1 MSQGLILANRFEV
14 VRRLGSG
21 GMGEVHEA
29 YDRRLNDRV
38 AIKKLPSLSPK
49 ALLLFKRE
57 FRSLQDF
64 GHPNVVKLGEL
75 FEVEGEWFFS
85 MELVQGCDLLTYIR
99 GGSSSTPAASAEAL
113 PPTRPAG
120 ASSSA
125 SSSESASAS
134 NSESAGASSGES
146 AGEPAGDGTRE
157 DGQPTGG
164 GDPGDHHYDESR
176 LRSAIA
182 QLADALAALH
192 GAGKIHRDIKPTNVL
207 VGADGRVVLLD
218 FGLIVDHGR
227 RSHASTLNIAG
238 TPEYMAPEQAAMS
251 GPITPAVDCYSL
263 GVILFQALTG
273 RLPFEGAIPYL
284 IYAKTVLRAPDV
296 RELCPGCPPDL
307 AEVCM
312 AMLERDPA
320 SRMTASAVQARIRPA
335 PTAPAAPTE
344 AAVAAA
350 PAPQPWSLVGR
361 EAEIGGLTDALAEVR
376 RGELTSVVVQGE
388 SGIGKS
394 SLVRRFLD
402 DYRGSDFNVV
412 LTGRCYEKESLP
424 FKAFDEI
431 VDSLSSYL
439 RRQPKLE
446 VAELI
451 PRYIAYLRMLFP
463 VIGMVPG
470 FDKSYGPWEVTDP
483 YELRHRAV
491 SALREIFSSLGERRT
506 VIVHIDDFQWA
517 DQDSMFLLS
526 KLLGRPDPPRMLLLA
541 TSRQPVDLGSLGI
554 GGAIRTVELGPLNRD
569 SARLLAHQV
578 LDASMPEVDPA
589 GFDTLLEEA
598 HGHPYFITELVR
610 HIQRAADRPGARLDL
625 DEAIWTRAA
634 HEDAAALRILKYVCV
649 AGVPIAAHML
659 QQVVQEPPARF
670 QAYCNDLTREGLIR
684 TTDSM
689 LVPYHDRVREAVV
702 KRLAID
708 ELQALHAGLATVFEG
723 HPDLALLVRH
733 LEASGQYERAAQMAT
748 AAARKAREGLA
759 FEQSVMLYRHR
770 LRLGATTSAERCELL
785 IELGATLAAMG
796 KGLEASE
803 VYIEAAEHAD
813 PPTRLMC
820 NIQVAH
826 QLLSSGYV
834 QRGLLKIRDLF
845 AEQGLIYPRT
855 PTDALVRIVRNRIS
869 LSFRRLRELPRR
881 HREPTANDQAQIA
894 LYKVAIQG
902 LLLVDPLR
910 AAFWMGQGLLLARQV
925 GDRQSYMYFLL
936 LEGDLRKSESSHQ
949 RAGAAVIAAF
959 DDLLAQ
965 RPDDL
970 PPSIIAVHKGAHT
983 YMNIRGGDVDA
994 LEVLLKA
1001 DETLSATRIA
1011 PWELVGGRTFLL
1023 LLLRRLGRYSDL
1035 RRTFA
1040 DYATDAQRRNDVYTQ
1055 ETTRGFCN
1063 LLYLVDDAPERARDE
1078 LASSIWVSFEHGF
1091 HVQHW
1096 YDFNALMELHIYTG
1110 EPPSADHV
1118 DRQLAAIK
1126 SSHLDRLAVF
1136 AAETEWL
1143 VGRLA
1148 LAFRGL
1154 ERFGATRVRKAIR
1167 RLERTSAPYPRLLAT
1182 QLRAG
1187 LAHSEGDHDEAA
1199 AQLRNAIQFGKGLD
1213 MRIQPAVAGYQL
1225 GRLTGSEVMR
1235 DRAAATLVSEGV
1247 RNVARFADLLM
1258 PGFSTTTGAVRRP

>member
-75 FEVEGEWFFS
+75 FEVDGEWFFS
-85 MELVQGCDLLTYIR
+85 MELVHGCDFLTYIR
-99 GGSSSTPAASAEAL
+99 GGRRSPPAASAHASA
-113 PPTRPAG
+113 PTRLAD
-120 ASSSA
+120 
-125 SSSESASAS
+125 
-134 NSESAGASSGES
+134 
-146 AGEPAGDGTRE
+146 EPADDGIRD
-157 DGQPTGG
+157 DGIRDDGERDG
-164 GDPGDHHYDESR
+164 ERDPADHSYDENR

-192 GAGKIHRDIKPTNVL
+192 GAGKIHRDIKPNNVL
-207 VGADGRVVLLD
+207 VDDDGRLVLLD

-227 RSHASTLNIAG
+227 KSHASTLNIAG

-284 IYAKTVLRAPDV
+284 IYAKTVLRAPEV
-296 RELCPGCPPDL
+296 REIYPGCPPDL

-320 SRMTASAVQARIRPA
+320 IRMAASAVQARIRPA
-335 PTAPAAPTE
+335 PTALTEAAAPTAPTE
-344 AAVAAA
+344 AAS
-350 PAPQPWSLVGR
+350 PAGQAVPQPSSQPSSHPSSLVGR
-361 EAEIGGLTDALAEVR
+361 EAEIGVLTDALAEVR
-376 RGELTSVVVQGE
+376 RGELISVVIQGE

-402 DYRGSDFNVV
+402 DYRASDLNVV
-412 LTGRCYEKESLP
+412 LTGRCYEKESVP

-431 VDSLSSYL
+431 VDSLANYL

-470 FDKSYGPWEVTDP
+470 FDKSHGPWEVTDP

-541 TSRQPVDLGSLGI
+541 TSRQLVDLGSLGI
-554 GGAIRTVELGPLNRD
+554 GGKIRTVEIGPLNRD
-569 SARLLAHQV
+569 SARVLAHQV
-578 LDASMPEVDPA
+578 LDASMPEVDAA

-598 HGHPYFITELVR
+598 HGHPYFIAELVR

-670 QAYCNDLTREGLIR
+670 QAYCSDLTRECLIR
-684 TTDSM
+684 TTEGM

-708 ELQALHAGLATVFEG
+708 ELQALHAALATVFEG

-770 LRLGATTSAERCELL
+770 LRLGAMTGAERCELL
-785 IELGATLAAMG
+785 GELGATLAAMG
-796 KGLEASE
+796 KGLEAAE
-803 VYIEAAEHAD
+803 IYIEAAEHAD
-813 PPTRLMC
+813 PPTRLAC

-855 PTDALVRIVRNRIS
+855 PTDALLRIVRNRIA
-869 LSFRRLRELPRR
+869 LSFRSLRELPRN
-881 HREPTANDQAQIA
+881 HHEPTADDRAQIA

-910 AAFWMGQGLLLARQV
+910 AAFWMGEGLLRARQV
-925 GDRQSYMYFLL
+925 GDRQSYLYFLL
-936 LEGDLRKSESSHQ
+936 LEGDLRKSESSRQ

-959 DDLLAQ
+959 DELLADS
-965 RPDDL
+965 PDDL
-970 PPSIIAVHKGAHT
+970 PASVIAVHKGAHT
-983 YMNIRGGDVDA
+983 YMNIRGGDADA
-994 LEVLLKA
+994 LEGLLKA

-1040 DYATDAQRRNDVYTQ
+1040 DYVADAQRRNDLYTQ

-1096 YDFNALMELHIYTG
+1096 YDFNALMELHIYTRQ
-1110 EPPSADHV
+1110 PPSAAHV

-1148 LAFRGL
+1148 LAFPGL
-1154 ERFGATRVRKAIR
+1154 ERFGPARVRKAIR
-1167 RLERTSAPYPRLLAT
+1167 RLERTSASYPRLLAT

-1187 LAHSEGDHDEAA
+1187 LAHREGDHDEAA
-1199 AQLRNAIQFGKGLD
+1199 AQLRNAIQSGKGLD
-1213 MRIQPAVAGYQL
+1213 MRIQPAAAGYQL
-1225 GRLTGSEVMR
+1225 GRLTGNDAMR
-1235 DRAAATLVSEGV
+1235 DRASAALVSEGV
-1247 RNVARFADLLM
+1247 RSVERFADLLM
-1258 PGFSTTTGAVRRP
+1258 PGFSTTTGPVRRP